1 MNDLKLGIIET
12 RFADI
17 IWSNAPISS
26 GELVKKSFETLGW
39 KKSTTYTVLK
49 KLIDKGIF
57 TNEQSIVKVKIS
69 REDFFTMQSQ
79 KFVDETFDGS
89 LPAFIAAFT
98 AKKALSEEEINE
110 IRHLIDNYGK
120 E

>member
-17 IWSNAPISS
+17 IWDNAPISS
-26 GELVKKSFETLGW
+26 GELVKKSCETLGW

-57 TNEQSIVKVKIS
+57 TNEQSIVKVKLS
-69 REDFFTMQSQ
+69 REDFFTMQTEQ
-79 KFVDETFDGS
+79 FVDEAFDGS

-98 AKKALSEEEINE
+98 RKKNLSDMEIDE
-110 IRHLIDNYGK
+110 IRRLIEGFGK